1 MPGVDTNNL
10 SEKVYGFQRGVVIK
24 NSDPEGRGRVKIF
37 LPALARQ
44 VINNMTDNQNGE
56 KQWCLKYLG
65 NKVLS
70 DKPEDVASTSDAA
83 TKIPDEYMHTLAGVL
98 DWVEQASPLVGGGGI
113 ANYDAGRSTGYSDDS
128 PYGTSEG
135 KAGQKGST
143 MQAKA
148 GGSMSISSGQ
158 GNRQAE
164 QAGSVDA
171 NVFNQARPVY
181 NNSAKGMFSV
191 PNVGAHVWVFF
202 EGGDVTRPIYFAYS
216 YTSAEWNSIQKQNP
230 CNPDLHS
237 PPMKANDPAG
247 GSDLHTGK
255 TVLNERGGCLE
266 IINTTD
272 FESVRM
278 ADFHGNHMN
287 MDKFGITRS
296 TALGKNMKEEVNG
309 DYFID
314 VKGNYT
320 IRIQGNKQTILQG
333 YDQTINGNLQDTQ
346 YQQQWM
352 EAAAPVMK
360 NSARRAAIT
369 NFLPM
374 QQEIHESSTK
384 AAPNSKFVY
393 PKDLA
398 LDNKIRSCD
407 PIVKLK
413 IKKIK

>member
-1 MPGVDTNNL
+1 MPEADTNSL
-10 SEKVYGFQRGVVIK
+10 SQKVYGFQRGVVIK

-37 LPALARQ
+37 LPSLAKQ
-44 VINNMTDNQNGE
+44 VINSMTDKQDGE
-56 KQWCLKYLG
+56 KQWCFKYLG
-65 NKVLS
+65 DKVLS

-113 ANYDAGRSTGYSDDS
+113 ANYDAGRKTAHTSDS
-128 PYGTSEG
+128 PYPTTDG
-135 KAGQKGST
+135 KAGQKPAMMPT
-143 MQAKA
+143 RA
-148 GGSMSISSGQ
+148 GAINAISSGS
-158 GNRQAE
+158 GNKQAE
-164 QAGSVDA
+164 HAGNVDPH
-171 NVFNQARPVY
+171 VHNQARPSY
-181 NNSAKGMFSV
+181 SNAAKGMFSV

-202 EGGDVTRPIYFAYS
+202 EGGDVTRPVYFAYS
-216 YTSAEWNSIQKQNP
+216 YTGEEWTSVQKQNP

-247 GSDLHTGK
+247 GTDLHTGK
-255 TVLNERGGCLE
+255 TVLNERGGCVE
-266 IINTTD
+266 IVNTTD
-272 FESVRM
+272 FESVRIG
-278 ADFHGNHMN
+278 DYNGNHMN

-309 DYFID
+309 DYFLD

-320 IRIQGNKQTILQG
+320 MRIQGNKQTILQG
-333 YDQTINGNLQDTQ
+333 YDQTVNGNLQDTQ

-352 EAAAPVMK
+352 EAASPVMK
-360 NSARRAAIT
+360 NSSRRAALP
-369 NFLPM
+369 NFQPM

-384 AAPNSKFVY
+384 AAPNSRFSY

-398 LDNKIRSCD
+398 FDDKIRTCD
-407 PIVKLK
+407 PIEKLN

>member
-1 MPGVDTNNL
+1 
-10 SEKVYGFQRGVVIK
+10 VIK

-44 VINNMTDNQNGE
+44 VINNMSPDQDGE
-56 KQWCLKYLG
+56 KQWCLLYLG

-70 DKPEDVASTSDAA
+70 EKPEDVASTSDAA
-83 TKIPDEYMHTLAGVL
+83 TKIPDEYLHTLAGVL

-113 ANYDAGRSTGYSDDS
+113 ANYDAGRNMAYTSDA
-128 PYGTSEG
+128 PYATADG
-135 KAGQKGST
+135 KAGTAARKPQT
-143 MQAKA
+143 VA
-148 GGSMSISSGQ
+148 GGDMSISSG
-158 GNRQAE
+158 RQKKAAE
-164 QAGSVDA
+164 QAGTIDH
-171 NVFNQARPVY
+171 NVYNRARPHY
-181 NNSAKGMFSV
+181 DSAAKGMFSV

-202 EGGDVTRPIYFAYS
+202 EGNDVTRPVYFAYS
-216 YTSAEWNSIQKQNP
+216 YTGAEWTSIQKQNP

-237 PPMKANDPAG
+237 PPMKSNDPAG
-247 GSDLHTGK
+247 GTDLKTGK
-255 TVLNERGGCLE
+255 TVWNERGGVIE
-266 IINTTD
+266 IVNTTD
-272 FESVRM
+272 FESVRV

-296 TALGKNMKEEVNG
+296 TALGKSMKEEVNG
-309 DYFID
+309 DYFLD

-320 IRIQGNKQTILQG
+320 VRIQGNKQTILQG
-333 YDQTINGNLQDTQ
+333 YDQTVNGNLQDTQ

-369 NFLPM
+369 NFQPM

-384 AAPNSKFVY
+384 AAPNSRFSY

-398 LDNKIRSCD
+398 FDKKIRSCD
-407 PIVKLK
+407 PIVKLN